1 MSKYVLI
8 SFFRADKSGVES
20 WLVYG
25 HIHAGHNES
34 LGEFDAK
41 RKAIDYCFQY
51 GVPVMQGS
59 NCTHIVEK
67 LQPTAPANKP
77 MQPTPT
83 ASHYGGGSAR
93 NK

>member
-8 SFFRADKSGVES
+8 SFYPVQRDNGKEV

-41 RKAIDYCFQY
+41 RKASDYCFQY
-51 GVPVMQGS
+51 GIPVLQGN

-67 LQPTAPANKP
+67 LQLQLVDTF
-77 MQPTPT
+77 
-83 ASHYGGGSAR
+83 
-93 NK
+93 